1 MKKEELLEKEFVLS
15 LKSVETENTLDL
27 YFYRPVGYLLARA
40 FRNTRVTPNMV
51 TVVSIFIGAGSGHLF
66 YFNKW
71 SYSLTGILLLVL
83 ANLLDCVDGQLAR
96 LTGRKSEIGRILDG
110 VAGDIWFILIYTA
123 FALQLTHT
131 FGTAW
136 FFLPA
141 IFSGL
146 SHLVQANITDYY
158 KTLHLYFVSKE
169 KGCEFR
175 SREQVRAQQQRTKK
189 GLYRFFYFLYE
200 AYTCLQEHLTPALQQ
215 LMKTLHER
223 YGDDLPEM
231 LRQDFRRQSRRLMKR
246 YIDLLTF
253 NGRTLVL
260 FAVVLSGHVWVYF
273 IYEGLVLNLVLW
285 KSIRKHERMC
295 RRISE
300 KVANHAFG

>member
-1 MKKEELLEKEFVLS
+1 MKKNRLTKNEFVLS

-27 YFYRPVGYLLARA
+27 YFYRPIGYWLARA
-40 FRNTRVTPNMV
+40 FRNTKVTPNMV
-51 TVVSIFIGAGSGHLF
+51 TVVSIFVGAGSGHLF

-71 SYSLTGILLLVL
+71 TYSLTGILLLVL

-96 LTGRKSEIGRILDG
+96 LTGQKSEIGRILDG
-110 VAGDIWFILIYTA
+110 VAGDIWFTLIYVA
-123 FALQLTHT
+123 FAMQLTHT
-131 FGTAW
+131 YGTAW

-146 SHLVQANITDYY
+146 SHLVQANVTDYY

-169 KGCEFR
+169 KGGEFR
-175 SREQVRAQQQRTKK
+175 NLEQVKAQQETMKRGMYK
-189 GLYRFFYFLYE
+189 FFYMLYE
-200 AYTCLQEHLTPALQQ
+200 AYTGLQEHLTPALQQ
-215 LMKTLHER
+215 LMKTLYKR
-223 YGDDLPEM
+223 YGADLPET
-231 LRQDFRRQSRRLMKR
+231 LRQDFRRQSRWLMKR

-253 NGRTLVL
+253 NGRTIVL

-273 IYEGLVLNLVLW
+273 IYEGIVLNFVLW
-285 KSIRKHERMC
+285 LSVRKHERMC

-300 KVANHAFG
+300 KVAGHAFE